1 LKLASHS
8 NHPADFLERKCE
20 MFDQILVPV
29 DGSLLAENIIPHT
42 MTMAKAC
49 NSEITLI
56 SVLDP
61 LVGSNSSRPTDPLDW
76 QIRRAEVE
84 AYLKDLS
91 SRFQI
96 NGLRVRTIWLEGK
109 APDRVLHHSTSIGTN
124 LIMLSSHGQ
133 GGISGW
139 NSSSVVTK
147 IIQQARTSVMII
159 RSYSSPEHGPTNLCY
174 RRILVPV
181 DGSRRAE
188 YGLSAAA
195 HLAREQGAEL
205 LIAHVIK
212 PPELPRRTPLSV
224 QDRTFIRQVVESN
237 QAEASQYLNALK
249 ATLDCKVET
258 CLLTED
264 SVAEALHTL
273 AEQERIDLVILNA
286 HGRGANS
293 RRPFGSV
300 TINFLAYSTITLLI
314 VQDFAQNLLVET
326 KAETYANEFLGQP
339 PKILDEARQK
349 FWEVS
354 QELP

>member
-1 LKLASHS
+1 
-8 NHPADFLERKCE
+8 

-29 DGSLLAENIIPHT
+29 DGSLLAENILPHT
-42 MTMAKAC
+42 VAMAKAY
-49 NSEITLI
+49 NSEVTLI

-61 LVGSNSSRPTDPLDW
+61 LVGSISALPINPWDW
-76 QIRRAEVE
+76 QIQRAEVE

-109 APDRVLHHSTSIGTN
+109 APDRVLHYSTSMGTN

-147 IIQQARTSVMII
+147 IIQRAHTSVMII
-159 RSYSSPEHGPTNLCY
+159 QSYSSPEHGLTNLRY
-174 RRILVPV
+174 RRILAPV

-188 YGLSAAA
+188 YGLFAAA

-224 QDRTFIRQVVESN
+224 QDRRFVRQVVESN

-258 CLLTED
+258 CLLTGD
-264 SVAEALHTL
+264 SVAEALHAL

-286 HGRGANS
+286 HGLGANS

-300 TINFLAYSTITLLI
+300 TINFLAYSAIALLI
-314 VQDFAQNLLVET
+314 VQDFARNLLLET
-326 KAETYANEFLGQP
+326 KAETFANDSLRQHP
-339 PKILDEARQK
+339 SILEEAWQK
-349 FWEVS
+349 FSEVS
-354 QELP
+354 Q